1 MTELQHIME
10 RWLEVAK
17 KRFTMNNFSGGI
29 NNLKDAR
36 DISINEFAYLEG
48 FLIDQDGALRPMF
61 DEAATHNGL
70 FTNTSIESITTVIRK
85 SGGNNLAYLE
95 SDIDLFFQGSS
106 EVGTYATTSN
116 VAIDFIATSESGVGE
131 GETTAPRPR
140 GTN

>member
-1 MTELQHIME
+1 M
-10 RWLEVAK
+10 AK

-61 DEAATHNGL
+61 DEAANHNGL

-116 VAIDFIATSESGVGE
+116 VAIDFIATSEHNVGE